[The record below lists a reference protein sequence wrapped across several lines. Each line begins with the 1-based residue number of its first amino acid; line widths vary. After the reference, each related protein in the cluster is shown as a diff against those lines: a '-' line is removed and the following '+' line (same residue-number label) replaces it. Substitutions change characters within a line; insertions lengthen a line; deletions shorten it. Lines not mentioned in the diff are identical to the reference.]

1 MDLVSK
7 VKHDKLVEITFN
19 EEKKLYLSHKI
30 FREYRLREG
39 EYVDLRSY
47 LPKIAEAQRKEAF
60 QKAIS
65 LLAVKDRSTKE
76 IQEALILRKYSP
88 SIQEYVLQRL
98 TEERLL
104 NDSTFASSFAKN
116 KLAQG
121 LGKQRILQDLAKKGI
136 AKAMAE
142 QALAA
147 CNYESEALLQAK
159 RLAERYAKRYPSL
172 DRNSLQKIKM
182 ALFRK
187 GFSMDMIQE
196 AVGELEI
203 LEEDEW
209 D

>member
-1 MDLVSK
+1 MDLVSR
-7 VKHDKLVEITFN
+7 VKKDRLVEITFN
-19 EEKKLYLSHKI
+19 EEKKLYLSYKI

-39 EYVDLRSY
+39 EAVDLRSY

-60 QKAIS
+60 QKAIT

-76 IQEALILRKYSP
+76 IQEALTLRKYSR
-88 SIQEYVLQRL
+88 SIQEYVLERL
-98 TEERLL
+98 TEEHLL
-104 NDSTFASSFAKN
+104 NDSAFANLFAKN

-136 AKAMAE
+136 PKAMAE

-159 RLAERYAKRYPSL
+159 RLVERYAKRYPSL

-187 GFSMDMIQE
+187 GFSMDLIQE
-196 AVGELEI
+196 AVENLEI
-203 LEEDEW
+203 LEEEEW